1 MRIKTTKTKVYGF
14 EELSQKAKDKAIN
27 DHINFL
33 MKVTQYE
40 EASDNYKKALD
51 KAEATKTPWFAGE
64 YIWEYC
70 KDEILQSIEM
80 NHYEFNE
87 NGNIA

>member
-51 KAEATKTPWFAGE
+51 KAEAE
-64 YIWEYC
+64 YIWKYC